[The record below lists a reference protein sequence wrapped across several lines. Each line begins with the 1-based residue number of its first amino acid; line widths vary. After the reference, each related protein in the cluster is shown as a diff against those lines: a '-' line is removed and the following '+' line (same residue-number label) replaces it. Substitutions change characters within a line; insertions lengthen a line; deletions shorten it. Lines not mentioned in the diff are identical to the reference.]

1 MEAAPTAFFFSY
13 LDLPDKR
20 IKIFKF
26 LQPDE
31 NIEYFLRPE
40 FDLNHGTID
49 EPVGHCYDLAGLI
62 HFDRVK
68 AYEHNG

>member
-1 MEAAPTAFFFSY
+1 MLPAPLIKAKNCWVCKEKY
-13 LDLPDKR
+13 LVIWKE
-20 IKIFKF
+20 
-26 LQPDE
+26 QV
-31 NIEYFLRPE
+31 Y
-40 FDLNHGTID
+40 GTID